1 MAEFKLS
8 EMLGDVSKLDIGVQG
23 REQIQ
28 YIGIDFL
35 SGDPNN
41 FYAISGVAEL
51 AANIELVGLQQPL
64 RVRPDP
70 VAANAGCF
78 IISSGHRRFAALRLL
93 VDEGKTQ
100 FATVPCIVEATEES
114 EALRELKLI
123 FANSDTRIL
132 SGADLTRQA
141 ERVEMLLYQL
151 KEEGHEFPG
160 RMRDH
165 VAEACKVSASKLA
178 RLKVIRTKLLEPR
191 FVEEWEAGD
200 LKEQSAYALAQM
212 PPIMQTT
219 IAELL
224 VGKPTPPGHK
234 LEDIQKRGMENYLT
248 SDATCPDGEG
258 CTNGRRRLAHDLDP
272 KGYSVCGAYGRS
284 ACCLKC
290 DQRGSCS
297 YRCPAAKEKVSVERA
312 KTRAENKKTRDAEKR
327 REDAIKAFW
336 LGFGKR
342 LAAACEGGKDILTA
356 PFKELDA
363 TGEHSDTIMH
373 RYDLGRVF
381 SADYDGGKSSID
393 LETFSALCRQLN
405 VSADYL
411 LGLADDPL
419 TQAIKGVSDR
429 REGATP

>member
-1 MAEFKLS
+1 MAEFKLA
-8 EMLGDVSKLDIGVQG
+8 EMLGDVSKLDTGIEG

-28 YIGIDFL
+28 YIDIVRL
-35 SGDPNN
+35 HGDPKN
-41 FYAISGVAEL
+41 FYSISGVEEL

-64 RVRPDP
+64 RARPDP
-70 VAANAGCF
+70 DNAGRY

-100 FATVPCIVEATEES
+100 FAMVPCIVEEGEES

-123 FANSDTRIL
+123 YANSDTRAI

-212 PPIMQTT
+212 PPIMQAT

-224 VGKPTPPGHK
+224 AGKPTPPGWK
-234 LEDIQKRGMENYLT
+234 LESIQKRGMENYLT

-258 CTNGRRRLAHDLDP
+258 CTNGKRRLAHDLDP
-272 KGYSVCGAYGRS
+272 KNYSVCGAYGRS
-284 ACCLKC
+284 ACCLDC
-290 DQRGSCS
+290 PDRGGCA
-297 YRCPAAKEKVSVERA
+297 YKCPAAKDKVSAERA
-312 KTRAENKKTRDAEKR
+312 KTRAENKKTRDAENR
-327 REDAIKAFW
+327 RDDAIKAFW
-336 LGFGKR
+336 LGFGRRLATACEGDKDI
-342 LAAACEGGKDILTA
+342 LAAA
-356 PFKELDA
+356 FKELDA

-373 RYDLGRVF
+373 RYDLGHVF
-381 SADYDGGKSSID
+381 SADYGGGKSSID
-393 LETFSALCRQLN
+393 LDTFSALCRHLN

-419 TQAIKGVSDR
+419 TQACKGVSDR
-429 REGATP
+429 G

>member
-1 MAEFKLS
+1 MAEFDLAQ
-8 EMLGDVSKLDIGVQG
+8 MLGDVSKLDTGAKG

-41 FYAISGVAEL
+41 FYAISGVSEL

-70 VAANAGCF
+70 DNAGRY

-100 FATVPCIVEATEES
+100 FAMVPCIVEAEEES

-123 FANSDTRIL
+123 YANSDTRIL

-178 RLKVIRTKLLEPR
+178 RLRVIRTKLLEPR

-224 VGKPTPPGHK
+224 AGKPTPPGWK
-234 LEDIQKRGMENYLT
+234 LENIQKRGMESYLT

-258 CTNGRRRLAHDLDP
+258 CTNGKRRLAHDLDP
-272 KGYSVCGAYGRS
+272 KNYSVCGAYGRS
-284 ACCLKC
+284 ACCLDC
-290 DQRGSCS
+290 HDRGGCA
-297 YRCPAAKEKVSVERA
+297 YKCPAAKDKVSAERA
-312 KTRAENKKTRDAEKR
+312 KTRAENKKTRDVENR
-327 REDAIKAFW
+327 RGDAIKAFW
-336 LGFGKR
+336 LGFGRR
-342 LAAACEGGKDILTA
+342 LAAACEGNKDILSA
-356 PFKELDA
+356 AFKELDA

-373 RYDLGRVF
+373 RYDLAHVF
-381 SADYDGGKSSID
+381 RSDYDGGKSSID
-393 LETFSALCRQLN
+393 LDTFSALCRHLN

-411 LGLADDPL
+411 LGLADDPMA
-419 TQAIKGVSDR
+419 QAIKGVSDR
-429 REGATP
+429 G

>member
-1 MAEFKLS
+1 MAEFKLA
-8 EMLGDVSKLDIGVQG
+8 EMLGGVSKLDIGVKG

-28 YIGIDFL
+28 YIGIDCL

-70 VAANAGCF
+70 DNAGRY
-78 IISSGHRRFAALRLL
+78 IIRSGHRRFAALRLL

-100 FATVPCIVEATEES
+100 FATIPCIVEAAEES

-224 VGKPTPPGHK
+224 VGKPTPPGYK
-234 LEDIQKRGMENYLT
+234 LEDIQKRGIENYLT
-248 SDATCPDGEG
+248 ADGKCPDGEG
-258 CTNGRRRLAHDLDP
+258 CTNGKRRLAHDLDP
-272 KGYSVCGAYGRS
+272 KSYNRCGAYGRTM
-284 ACCLKC
+284 CCIDC
-290 DQRGSCS
+290 IERDGCS
-297 YRCPAAKEKVSVERA
+297 YLCPAAKEKVSAERA
-312 KTRAENKKTRDAEKR
+312 KKRAKNKEARKAEERKTAALKE
-327 REDAIKAFW
+327 FW
-336 LGFGKR
+336 RQVGKR
-342 LAAACEGGKDILTA
+342 VANVCENDKDVLHAAIHESEASELSGRVHSLKFVLDVCAFNPDYIQLNTDVDLAAFA
-356 PFKELDA
+356 
-363 TGEHSDTIMH
+363 
-373 RYDLGRVF
+373 
-381 SADYDGGKSSID
+381 
-393 LETFSALCRQLN
+393 ALCRQLN

-419 TQAIKGVSDR
+419 TQAIKGGV
-429 REGATP
+429 

>member
-1 MAEFKLS
+1 MAEFKLA
-8 EMLGDVSKLDIGVQG
+8 EVLGEVSKLDTGVKG

-28 YIGIDFL
+28 YIGIDCL
-35 SGDPNN
+35 SGDPKN
-41 FYAISGVAEL
+41 FYSISGVEEL

-70 VAANAGCF
+70 DTAGRY

-93 VDEGKTQ
+93 VDEGKGQ
-100 FATVPCIVEATEES
+100 FAMVPCIVVVETVEES
-114 EALRELKLI
+114 EALQELRLI
-123 FANSDTRIL
+123 YANSDTRII

-151 KEEGHEFPG
+151 KKEGHEFPG

-191 FVEEWEAGD
+191 FIEEWEAGD

-224 VGKPTPPGHK
+224 TGKPTPPGRK

-248 SDATCPDGEG
+248 SDSTCPDVEG
-258 CTNGRRRLAHDLDP
+258 CTNGKRRLAHDLDP
-272 KGYSVCGAYGRS
+272 KNYSVCGAYGRS
-284 ACCLKC
+284 ACCLDC
-290 DQRGSCS
+290 NDRGGCR
-297 YRCPAAKEKVSVERA
+297 YLCPAAKEKVSVERA
-312 KTRAENKKTRDAEKR
+312 KTRAENKKTRDAENR
-327 REDAIKAFW
+327 RDDAIKAFW

-342 LAAACEGGKDILTA
+342 LAAACEGNKDILTA
-356 PFKELDA
+356 AFKDLDA
-363 TGEHSDTIMH
+363 AGEHSDTIVH
-373 RYDLGRVF
+373 RYDLGHVF

-393 LETFSALCRQLN
+393 LDTFSALCRQLN

-419 TQAIKGVSDR
+419 TQAAK
-429 REGATP
+429 EAATND

>member
-1 MAEFKLS
+1 MAEFDLAQ
-8 EMLGDVSKLDIGVQG
+8 MLGGVSKLDTGVQG

-35 SGDPNN
+35 SGDPKN
-41 FYAISGVAEL
+41 FYAISGIAEL

-70 VAANAGCF
+70 DRTGYY

-93 VDEGKTQ
+93 TDEGKTR
-100 FATVPCIVEATEES
+100 FAMVPCVVEVAEDS

-123 FANSDTRIL
+123 YANSDTRTI

-165 VAEACKVSASKLA
+165 VAEACKISASKLA

-191 FVEEWEAGD
+191 FVKEWEDGD

-224 VGKPTPPGHK
+224 AGKPTPPGWK
-234 LEDIQKRGMENYLT
+234 LEDIQKRGMDKYLT
-248 SDATCPDGEG
+248 ADGKCPDGEG
-258 CTNGRRRLAHDLDP
+258 CTNGKRRLAHDLDP
-272 KGYSVCGAYGRS
+272 KNYSVCGAYGRS
-284 ACCLKC
+284 ACCLNC
-290 DQRGSCS
+290 PDRGGCT
-297 YRCPAAKEKVSVERA
+297 YKCPAAKEKVSAERA
-312 KTRAENKKTRDAEKR
+312 MTRAENKKTKDAENR
-327 REDAIKAFW
+327 RDDAIKEFW
-336 LGFGKR
+336 LGFGRR
-342 LAAACEGGKDILTA
+342 LAAACDGDKDTLTA
-356 PFKELDA
+356 AFRELDA

-373 RYDLGRVF
+373 RYDLARVF
-381 SADYDGGKSSID
+381 RADYDGGKSSID
-393 LETFSALCRQLN
+393 LDTFSALCRHLN

-411 LGLADDPL
+411 LGLSDDPL
-419 TQAIKGVSDR
+419 TQACKNMRV
-429 REGATP
+429 TP

>member
-1 MAEFKLS
+1 MAEFDLAQ
-8 EMLGDVSKLDIGVQG
+8 MLGGVSKLDTGVQG

-35 SGDPNN
+35 SSDPKN
-41 FYAISGVAEL
+41 FYAISGIEEL

-70 VAANAGCF
+70 DRTGYY

-93 VDEGKTQ
+93 TDEGKTQ
-100 FATVPCIVEATEES
+100 FAMVSCIVETKEES

-123 FANSDTRIL
+123 YANSDTRTI
-132 SGADLTRQA
+132 SGADLTKQA

-151 KEEGHEFPG
+151 KEEGQEFPG
-160 RMRDH
+160 RMRDY

-191 FVEEWEAGD
+191 FVKEWEDGD

-224 VGKPTPPGHK
+224 AGKPTPPGYR
-234 LEDIQKRGMENYLT
+234 LEDIQKRGMDKYLT
-248 SDATCPDGEG
+248 ADDKCPDGEG

-272 KGYSVCGAYGRS
+272 KNYSVCGAYRRS
-284 ACCLKC
+284 ACCLDC
-290 DQRGSCS
+290 NDRGGCH
-297 YRCPAAKEKVSVERA
+297 YLCPAAKEKTSTERA

-327 REDAIKAFW
+327 RDDAIKAFW
-336 LGFGKR
+336 IGFGKR
-342 LAAACEGGKDILTA
+342 LAAVCEGDKDILTA
-356 PFKELDA
+356 AFKELDA
-363 TGEHSDTIMH
+363 MGDYSDTIAY
-373 RYDLGRVF
+373 RYDLGHVF
-381 SADYDGGKSSID
+381 SANYDGIKSSID
-393 LETFSALCRQLN
+393 LDTFSALCRHLN

-411 LGLADDPL
+411 LGLTDDPL
-419 TQAIKGVSDR
+419 TPMTKEVTTND
-429 REGATP
+429 